1 MSTIPVDYTSRDF
14 DSYKAALLAYA
25 ATAFPDWVPGSEG
38 DFGVLLVELLSYVG
52 DVNSYYIDRA
62 QNEAY
67 LATAT
72 QLSSVL
78 NIAQLLGYTPGTGT
92 PATGTVTFV
101 ASSLINTSGAPAI
114 SIPAGTQLAT
124 AYVPSIDGQII
135 FETQATVSLTPGST
149 VSVGVIEGTTQVDPN
164 TGGPIALNNS
174 TGLPDQN
181 YMIPKPR
188 VYVDTVEVFVGGT
201 DSTSEWRSVT
211 HLLDADSTDQV
222 FSTYNDASGYTWI
235 QFGDGLNG
243 AIPGVGLT
251 IYVTYRTGYG
261 SLGNLTAGA
270 ITSVVS
276 TSPSGIALQKST
288 STSGLSTSTA
298 TSGGADPDTID
309 QIRNNAPKTFFTQ
322 KRAVTQDDFENLALA
337 VPGVAKANAVADY
350 FSSVTVYV
358 LGPDGN
364 PANATLLDSVFNAIS
379 PQALIGVSVNTAAP
393 TGVAVNLGATGGSEI
408 AITVWD
414 QYNRLAVQNQVQTA
428 LAALLS
434 FTNIDLGMRL
444 TVSDVYAAI
453 MAVPGVRYV
462 SIPLMARADAAQSG
476 TADIQFQ
483 PFEYPTAGNIV
494 LTSTG
499 GIG

>member
-1 MSTIPVDYTSRDF
+1 MTVLPVDYTSRDF
-14 DSYKAALLAYA
+14 DSFKAALLSYA
-25 ATAFPDWVPGSEG
+25 STAFPDWVPGSEG
-38 DFGVLLVELLSYVG
+38 DFGVLLVELMSYIG

-72 QLSSVL
+72 QMSSVL

-101 ASSLINTSGAPAI
+101 ASSVINVSGAPAI
-114 SIPAGTQLAT
+114 TIPAGTQLAT
-124 AYVPSIDGQII
+124 DYVAAIDGQII
-135 FETQATVSLTPGST
+135 FETEETVSLTPGDT
-149 VSVGVIEGTTQVDPN
+149 VNADVIEGSTQVDPT
-164 TGGPIALNNS
+164 TGGPIALDVS
-174 TGLPDQN
+174 TGLPDQA
-181 YMIPKPR
+181 YMLPNPR
-188 VYVDTVEVFVGGT
+188 VYVDTVDVYVGGT
-201 DSTSEWRSVT
+201 DIASEWRDVT

-251 IYVTYRTGYG
+251 ISVTYRTGYG

-276 TSPSGIALQKST
+276 TSPAGIALQKST

-298 TSGGADPDTID
+298 TTGGADPDTID

-322 KRAVTQDDFENLALA
+322 QRAVTQDDFENLALA

-364 PANATLLDSVFNAIS
+364 PANSALLDDVFNALS

-393 TGVAVNLGATGGSEI
+393 TSVAVNLGATGGNEI
-408 AITVWD
+408 SITVWD
-414 QYNRLAVQNQVQTA
+414 QYNRLAVQSQVQTA
-428 LAALLS
+428 LSALLS

-462 SIPLMARADAAQSG
+462 AIPLMARADSVQSG

-483 PFEYPTAGNIV
+483 AFEYPTAGNIV
-494 LTSTG
+494 LLSTG